1 MEARVVTEHPTN
13 AQYSPPQRELSSPNW
28 SNSDLKQLR
37 QGRPVGW
44 GKMIRTLAG
53 HPARSSLDL
62 MSLEYMFSL
71 PPSALSCLT
80 GYGRLCPDSTIFGP
94 LASPLQDLCWR
105 GTRKYRVSP
114 DSSLSARD
122 VVGYRQHAR
131 DVRFHIWLL
140 EAGLLGQ
147 LCLVR
152 ALEWRK
158 VIFMA

>member
-1 MEARVVTEHPTN
+1 M
-13 AQYSPPQRELSSPNW
+13 Y
-28 SNSDLKQLR
+28 
-37 QGRPVGW
+37 
-44 GKMIRTLAG
+44 
-53 HPARSSLDL
+53 
-62 MSLEYMFSL
+62 
-71 PPSALSCLT
+71 
-80 GYGRLCPDSTIFGP
+80 PDSTIFGP

-105 GTRKYRVSP
+105 GTRKYRVYP

-122 VVGYRQHAR
+122 GVGSRKHAR
-131 DVRFHIWLL
+131 DVRFHIWLLDVRFHIWLL